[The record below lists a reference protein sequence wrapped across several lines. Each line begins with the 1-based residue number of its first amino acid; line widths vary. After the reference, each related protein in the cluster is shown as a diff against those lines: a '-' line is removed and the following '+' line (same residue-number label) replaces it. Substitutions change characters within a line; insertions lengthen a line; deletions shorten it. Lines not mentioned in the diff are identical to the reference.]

1 MEKTTGVDLYNKV
14 LSLSMQIPN
23 VKVNREEFLYNAF
36 SDFCTEQELEQII
49 KENPRAVLN
58 LDLIDTVAENVIST
72 ARNKVSIISTLTGI
86 PGNPI
91 ASVGLG
97 ITDLAQYYGF
107 CINVCQKLA
116 YLYGYPDLMKNGE
129 LSPHSLDVITPM
141 LGVMFGVKSASKV
154 LADVTKRIAIQVAKR
169 IPVMTFGHAAWYML
183 IKQISKWI
191 GIRMSKQ
198 LFAKSISKTIPIL
211 GGLISGGLSY
221 VTFGPMANKLA
232 KKLRIDSKVFV
243 NIQETEEN
251 TNDAESIKT
260 NHNS

>member
-129 LSPHSLDVITPM
+129 LSPHSLDVI
-141 LGVMFGVKSASKV
+141 
-154 LADVTKRIAIQVAKR
+154 AIQVAKR

-198 LFAKSISKTIPIL
+198 LFAKSISKTIPVL

-221 VTFGPMANKLA
+221 VTFGPMATKLA